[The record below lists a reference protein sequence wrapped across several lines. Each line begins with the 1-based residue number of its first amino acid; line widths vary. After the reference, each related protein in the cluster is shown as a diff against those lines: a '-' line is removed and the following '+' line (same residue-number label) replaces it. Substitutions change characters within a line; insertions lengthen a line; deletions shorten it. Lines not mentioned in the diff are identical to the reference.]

1 MGLAYQKGRDKKS
14 NRETAAGRVFIL
26 AKSLAQG
33 KNSGK
38 SNSGNNAESEGNSLK
53 GAEFYETTPE
63 PPQGSE
69 AFFESIFKGSESCL
83 WMSIEELM
91 TRELVTVNEE
101 TPIEDVFS
109 LFAKNP
115 YHILPVVNN
124 KGELAGIVDLDI
136 ILEIL
141 LLCLMPRVKYTPAT
155 ARRSLGE
162 NAKEIMITHPVTIS
176 LKSTLKEASD
186 LMMKHRFDRIC
197 VIDNGKLVGIV
208 SKRDL
213 VKEICRRR
221 KVEYTRKGEDS

>member
-1 MGLAYQKGRDKKS
+1 MEPER
-14 NRETAAGRVFIL
+14 
-26 AKSLAQG
+26 
-33 KNSGK
+33 NSR
-38 SNSGNNAESEGNSLK
+38 K
-53 GAEFYETTPE
+53 GAEFYKVTQE
-63 PPQGSE
+63 PSQSSE
-69 AFFESIFKGSESCL
+69 AFFESIFRGSESCL

-101 TPIEDVFS
+101 TPIEGVFS

-115 YHILPVVNN
+115 YHTLPVINK
-124 KGELAGIVDLDI
+124 KGELVGIINLDV

-141 LLCLMPRVKYTPAT
+141 LLCLMPREKHTPVT

-176 LKSTLKEASD
+176 LKSTLRDASD
-186 LMMKHRFDRIC
+186 LMMKHRFDHIC
-197 VIDNGKLVGIV
+197 VVDNGKLVGIV

-221 KVEYTRKGEDS
+221 KREDMKENEGKSTTTP